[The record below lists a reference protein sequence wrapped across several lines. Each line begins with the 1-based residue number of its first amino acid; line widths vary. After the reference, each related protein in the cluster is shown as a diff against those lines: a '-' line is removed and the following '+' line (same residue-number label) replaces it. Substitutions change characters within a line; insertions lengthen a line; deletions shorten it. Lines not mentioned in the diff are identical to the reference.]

1 MATRKPAKK
10 QAPAPKKT
18 TTKPAA
24 AKKAAGTPARKKAS
38 PAKAKAKKPARAA
51 RPAPAP
57 APKPEPA
64 QLGLTDLQQRFV
76 DEYLVDL
83 NGTQAAIRA
92 GYSAATARQ
101 MASENLSKPY
111 IQVAVMD
118 ARKRQQERTQVDAD
132 RVVTEAW
139 NIMLA
144 DPRELVQVKVGC
156 CRHCWGEGFKFQRT
170 VGEFNHDREQHALK
184 AGNLADFDEKGGIG
198 FDPLKPP
205 HPSCPDCGGDGYPR
219 AVLADTRRL
228 SPRALS
234 LYAGAKMTKY
244 GIEIAMHDKSA
255 AMEKLFRHL
264 GLYEKD
270 NQQKTDPLAALLHS
284 IANGNGNGF
293 RPVTDDPEAPASP
306 AAGTNSL
313 MPRQDPDDGGPG

>member
-18 TTKPAA
+18 TPKPAA
-24 AKKAAGTPARKKAS
+24 PKKAAGAPARKKAA
-38 PAKAKAKKPARAA
+38 PPTKPKKPARPARAA
-51 RPAPAP
+51 TPAPA
-57 APKPEPA
+57 AEPA

-92 GYSAATARQ
+92 GYSPDTARQ

-111 IQVAVMD
+111 IQVAIAD
-118 ARKRQQERTQVDAD
+118 ARKAQQERTQVDAD

-198 FDPLKPP
+198 FDPLKAP

-244 GIEIAMHDKSA
+244 GIEITMHDKGA

-284 IANGNGNGF
+284 IANGNSNGF
-293 RPVTDDPEAPASP
+293 HPVADDPEAPAAP
-306 AAGTNSL
+306 EAGTNGL
-313 MPRQDPDDGGPG
+313 MPRQDPDDGSPG

>member
-10 QAPAPKKT
+10 QAPAPKKA

-24 AKKAAGTPARKKAS
+24 PKKAAGAPARKKAP
-38 PAKAKAKKPARAA
+38 PAKAKKKPARPA
-51 RPAPAP
+51 RATPPP
-57 APKPEPA
+57 VTEPA

-92 GYSAATARQ
+92 GYSPDTARQ

-111 IQVAVMD
+111 IQIAIAD
-118 ARKRQQERTQVDAD
+118 ARKLQQARTHIEAD
-132 RVVTEAW
+132 RVVLEAW
-139 NIMLA
+139 NIVFA

-205 HPSCPDCGGDGYPR
+205 HPACPDCGGDGYPR
-219 AVLADTRRL
+219 AVLADTRHL
-228 SPRALS
+228 SPQARA

-244 GIEIAMHDKSA
+244 GIEIAMHDKA
-255 AMEKLFRHL
+255 AFAEKLFKHL

-270 NQQKTDPLAALLHS
+270 NQQKTDPLASLLRRIS
-284 IANGNGNGF
+284 NGNANGF
-293 RPVTDDPEAPASP
+293 KPVADDPEAPA
-306 AAGTNSL
+306 AGAPGSNG
-313 MPRQDPDDGGPG
+313 MQPRQDVEGED

>member
-1 MATRKPAKK
+1 MATRKPGKK
-10 QAPAPKKT
+10 QAPAQKKT
-18 TTKPAA
+18 TPKPAA
-24 AKKAAGTPARKKAS
+24 PKKAASAPARKKAAP
-38 PAKAKAKKPARAA
+38 PAKPKKPARPARAA
-51 RPAPAP
+51 TPAPAT
-57 APKPEPA
+57 EPA

-92 GYSAATARQ
+92 GYSPDTARQ

-111 IQVAVMD
+111 IQIAIAE
-118 ARKRQQERTQVDAD
+118 ARKAQQTRTHIEAD
-132 RVVTEAW
+132 RVVVEAW
-139 NIMLA
+139 NIVFA
-144 DPRELVQVKVGC
+144 DPRELVQIKVGC

-205 HPSCPDCGGDGYPR
+205 HPACPDCGGDGNPR
-219 AVLADTRRL
+219 TVLADTRQL
-228 SPRALS
+228 SPAARA

-244 GIEIAMHDKSA
+244 GIEVQMHDKA
-255 AMEKLFRHL
+255 AFAEKLFKHL

-270 NQQKTDPLAALLHS
+270 NQQKTDPLASLLS
-284 IANGNGNGF
+284 RITNGNANGF
-293 RPVTDDPEAPASP
+293 RPVADDPEIPNAGAPAPPS
-306 AAGTNSL
+306 AL
-313 MPRQDPDDGGPG
+313 EPRQDLDGED

>member
-10 QAPAPKKT
+10 QATAPKTT

-24 AKKAAGTPARKKAS
+24 SKKAAGAPARKKA
-38 PAKAKAKKPARAA
+38 APARAKKA
-51 RPAPAP
+51 APPAPA
-57 APKPEPA
+57 AEKEPA

-92 GYSAATARQ
+92 GYSPDTARQ

-111 IQVAVMD
+111 IQVAIGE
-118 ARKRQQERTQVDAD
+118 ARRRQQERTNIEAD
-132 RVVTEAW
+132 RVVLEAW
-139 NIMLA
+139 NIVFA

-170 VGEFNHDREQHALK
+170 VGEFNHDRELFALK
-184 AGNLADFDEKGGIG
+184 GGAPADFDEKGGIG

-205 HPSCPDCGGDGYPR
+205 HPACPDCGGDGNAR
-219 AVLADTRRL
+219 TVLADTRHL
-228 SPRALS
+228 SPAARA

-244 GIEIAMHDKSA
+244 GIEVQMHDKA
-255 AMEKLFRHL
+255 PFAEKLFKHL

-270 NQQKTDPLAALLHS
+270 NQQKADPLAALLRRIS
-284 IANGNGNGF
+284 NGNANGF
-293 RPVTDDPEAPASP
+293 RPVADDPEASSAGASSP
-306 AAGTNSL
+306 NG
-313 MPRQDPDDGGPG
+313 MQPRQDVGDED

>member
-24 AKKAAGTPARKKAS
+24 PKKAAGAPARKKAP
-38 PAKAKAKKPARAA
+38 PAKTTKKKPARPVRAA
-51 RPAPAP
+51 RAPASQ
-57 APKPEPA
+57 PA
-64 QLGLTDLQQRFV
+64 QLVVTDLQQRFV

-92 GYSAATARQ
+92 GYSPDSARQ

-111 IQVAVMD
+111 IQAAIAA
-118 ARKRQQERTQVDAD
+118 ARKLQQERTQVDAD

-170 VGEFNHDREQHALK
+170 IGEFNHDQEHHALK
-184 AGNLADFDEKGGIG
+184 AGSLADFDEKGGIG

-205 HPSCPDCGGDGYPR
+205 HPACPDCGGDGHPR
-219 AVLADTRRL
+219 TVLADTRRL
-228 SPRALS
+228 PPRAQA

-244 GIEIAMHDKSA
+244 GIEIAMHDKGA
-255 AMEKLFRHL
+255 AMEKLFKHL

-293 RPVTDDPEAPASP
+293 RPVANDPETPEAPTGP
-306 AAGTNSL
+306 NSL
-313 MPRQDPDDGGPG
+313 MPREDVDDGRPG

>member
-10 QAPAPKKT
+10 PAPAPKKT
-18 TTKPAA
+18 TKPAA
-24 AKKAAGTPARKKAS
+24 APKKVAAAPARKKAP
-38 PAKAKAKKPARAA
+38 PAKAKPKKPSRKA
-51 RPAPAP
+51 RPTPAAPV
-57 APKPEPA
+57 EPA

-92 GYSAATARQ
+92 GYSPDTARQ

-111 IQVAVMD
+111 IQIAIVD
-118 ARKRQQERTQVDAD
+118 ARKRQQARTHIEAD
-132 RVVTEAW
+132 RVVLEAW
-139 NIMLA
+139 NIVFA

-205 HPSCPDCGGDGYPR
+205 HPACPDCGGDGYPR
-219 AVLADTRRL
+219 AVLADTRHL
-228 SPRALS
+228 SPQARA

-244 GIEIAMHDKSA
+244 GIEIAMHDKA
-255 AMEKLFRHL
+255 AFAEKLFKHL

-270 NQQKTDPLAALLHS
+270 NQQKTDPLASLLRRIS
-284 IANGNGNGF
+284 NGNANGF
-293 RPVTDDPEAPASP
+293 RPVADDPEAPATGAPSSK
-306 AAGTNSL
+306 G
-313 MPRQDPDDGGPG
+313 MQPRQDVDGED

>member
-1 MATRKPAKK
+1 M
-10 QAPAPKKT
+10 
-18 TTKPAA
+18 
-24 AKKAAGTPARKKAS
+24 
-38 PAKAKAKKPARAA
+38 
-51 RPAPAP
+51 
-57 APKPEPA
+57 
-64 QLGLTDLQQRFV
+64 

-92 GYSAATARQ
+92 GYSPDTARQ

-111 IQVAVMD
+111 IQIAIAD
-118 ARKRQQERTQVDAD
+118 ARKLQQARTHIEAD
-132 RVVTEAW
+132 RVVLEAW
-139 NIMLA
+139 NIVFA

>member
-18 TTKPAA
+18 TPKPAA
-24 AKKAAGTPARKKAS
+24 PKKAAGAPARKKA
-38 PAKAKAKKPARAA
+38 PPAKAKKPARAA
-51 RPAPAP
+51 RPAP

-92 GYSAATARQ
+92 GYSAITARQ

-111 IQVAVMD
+111 IQIAIAD
-118 ARKRQQERTQVDAD
+118 ARKAQQERTQVDAD

-244 GIEIAMHDKSA
+244 GIEIAMHDKGA

-284 IANGNGNGF
+284 IANGNSNGF
-293 RPVTDDPEAPASP
+293 RPVPDDPEAPAAP
-306 AAGTNSL
+306 EAGTNSL
-313 MPRQDPDDGGPG
+313 MPRQDPDDGSPG

>member
-24 AKKAAGTPARKKAS
+24 AKKAGGARARKKAP
-38 PAKAKAKKPARAA
+38 PAKAKAEKPAQAA
-51 RPAPAP
+51 RVAP
-57 APKPEPA
+57 APKPEPT

-234 LYAGAKMTKY
+234 LYAGARMTKY

-313 MPRQDPDDGGPG
+313 VPRQDPDDGGPG

>member
-1 MATRKPAKK
+1 MASRKPAKK
-10 QAPAPKKT
+10 HAPASKKT

-24 AKKAAGTPARKKAS
+24 AKKAAGAPARKKAP
-38 PAKAKAKKPARAA
+38 PAKATKKKPARPV
-51 RPAPAP
+51 RPAPASQ
-57 APKPEPA
+57 PA
-64 QLGLTDLQQRFV
+64 QLVVTDLQQRFV

-92 GYSAATARQ
+92 GYSPDSARQ

-111 IQVAVMD
+111 IQAAIAA
-118 ARKRQQERTQVDAD
+118 ARKLQQERTQVDAD

-170 VGEFNHDREQHALK
+170 IGEFNHDQEQHALK
-184 AGNLADFDEKGGIG
+184 AGSLADFDEKGGIG

-205 HPSCPDCGGDGYPR
+205 HPSCPDCGGDGHAR
-219 AVLADTRRL
+219 TVLADTRRL
-228 SPRALS
+228 SPRAIA
-234 LYAGAKMTKY
+234 LYAGAKMTKF
-244 GIEIAMHDKSA
+244 GIEIAMHDKGA
-255 AMEKLFRHL
+255 AMEKLFKHL

-293 RPVTDDPEAPASP
+293 RPVANDPETPEAPTGP
-306 AAGTNSL
+306 NSL
-313 MPRQDPDDGGPG
+313 MPREDIDDGRPG

>member
-24 AKKAAGTPARKKAS
+24 PKKAASAPARKKAP
-38 PAKAKAKKPARAA
+38 PAKVTKKKPARPA
-51 RPAPAP
+51 RVVPVPASQ
-57 APKPEPA
+57 PA
-64 QLGLTDLQQRFV
+64 QLVVTDLQQRFV

-92 GYSAATARQ
+92 GYSPDSARQ

-111 IQVAVMD
+111 IQAAIAA
-118 ARKRQQERTQVDAD
+118 ARKLQQERTQVDAD

-170 VGEFNHDREQHALK
+170 IGEFNHDQEHHALK
-184 AGNLADFDEKGGIG
+184 AGSLADFDEKGGIG

-205 HPSCPDCGGDGYPR
+205 HPSCPDCGGDGHAR
-219 AVLADTRRL
+219 TVLADTRRL
-228 SPRALS
+228 SPRAIA
-234 LYAGAKMTKY
+234 LYAGAKMTKF
-244 GIEIAMHDKSA
+244 GIEIAMHDKGA
-255 AMEKLFRHL
+255 AMEKLFKHL

-293 RPVTDDPEAPASP
+293 RPVANDPETPEAPTGP
-306 AAGTNSL
+306 NSL
-313 MPRQDPDDGGPG
+313 MPREDVDDGRPG

>member
-18 TTKPAA
+18 ITKPAA
-24 AKKAAGTPARKKAS
+24 LKKAAGAPARKKSAP
-38 PAKAKAKKPARAA
+38 PAKPKKPARPTRAA
-51 RPAPAP
+51 TPAPVT
-57 APKPEPA
+57 EPA

-92 GYSAATARQ
+92 GYSPDTARQ

-111 IQVAVMD
+111 IQIAIAE
-118 ARKRQQERTQVDAD
+118 ARKAQQTRTHIEAD
-132 RVVTEAW
+132 RVVVEAW
-139 NIMLA
+139 NIVFA
-144 DPRELVQVKVGC
+144 DPRELVQIKVGC

-205 HPSCPDCGGDGYPR
+205 HPACPDCGGDGYPR
-219 AVLADTRRL
+219 TVLTDTRQL
-228 SPRALS
+228 SPAARA

-244 GIEIAMHDKSA
+244 GIEVQMHDKA
-255 AMEKLFRHL
+255 AFAEKLFKHL

-270 NQQKTDPLAALLHS
+270 NQQKTDPLASLLS
-284 IANGNGNGF
+284 RITTGNANGF
-293 RPVTDDPEAPASP
+293 RPVADDPEVPDAGAPASS
-306 AAGTNSL
+306 A
-313 MPRQDPDDGGPG
+313 MQPRQDVDGED

>member
-1 MATRKPAKK
+1 MAAPKPAKK

-24 AKKAAGTPARKKAS
+24 PKKAAGSPARKKA
-38 PAKAKAKKPARAA
+38 PAAKAKKPR
-51 RPAPAP
+51 RPAA
-57 APKPEPA
+57 EPA

-92 GYSAATARQ
+92 GYSPDSARQ

-111 IQVAVMD
+111 IQAAIAD
-118 ARKRQQERTQVDAD
+118 ARKAQQERTQVDAD

-156 CRHCWGEGFKFQRT
+156 CRHCWGEGFRYQRT

-184 AGNLADFDEKGGIG
+184 NAAPAEFDEKGGIG

-205 HPSCPDCGGDGYPR
+205 HPACPDCGGDGHPR
-219 AVLADTRRL
+219 TVLADTRRL
-228 SPRALS
+228 SPRAIA

-244 GIEIAMHDKSA
+244 GIEISMHDKGA
-255 AMEKLFRHL
+255 AMEKLFKHL

-293 RPVTDDPEAPASP
+293 RPVANDPEAPEAP
-306 AAGTNSL
+306 AGTNSL
-313 MPRQDPDDGGPG
+313 LPRQDVDDGAPG

>member
-10 QAPAPKKT
+10 QAPASKKT

-24 AKKAAGTPARKKAS
+24 PKKAAGAPARKKA
-38 PAKAKAKKPARAA
+38 PPPVKAKKPARPA
-51 RPAPAP
+51 RAAPAP
-57 APKPEPA
+57 AAEPA

-92 GYSAATARQ
+92 GYSPDTARQ

-111 IQVAVMD
+111 IQIAIAD
-118 ARKRQQERTQVDAD
+118 ARKLQQARTHIEAD
-132 RVVTEAW
+132 RVVVEAW
-139 NIMLA
+139 NIVFA

-205 HPSCPDCGGDGYPR
+205 HPSCPDCGGDGYAR
-219 AVLADTRRL
+219 TVLADTRHL
-228 SPRALS
+228 SPAARA

-244 GIEIAMHDKSA
+244 GIEIAMHDKA
-255 AMEKLFRHL
+255 AFAEKLFKHL

-270 NQQKTDPLAALLHS
+270 NQQKTDPLASLLS
-284 IANGNGNGF
+284 RITTGNANGF
-293 RPVTDDPEAPASP
+293 RPVADDPEAPNAGASSSS
-306 AAGTNSL
+306 AL
-313 MPRQDPDDGGPG
+313 QPRQDVDGED